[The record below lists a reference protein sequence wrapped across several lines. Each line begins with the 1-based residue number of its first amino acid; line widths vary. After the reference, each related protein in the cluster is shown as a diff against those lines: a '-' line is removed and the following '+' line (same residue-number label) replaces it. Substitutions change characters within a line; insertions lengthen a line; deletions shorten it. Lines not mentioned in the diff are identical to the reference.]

1 MNIFLVVTIAIIIV
15 LLYILW
21 RYFSNVGTNL
31 AKSTNLNTTQSTPLK
46 ITDSSVQYAYGVW
59 IYVNSWAASQESN
72 GAKKVI
78 FSRSS
83 KSETRNTFGEY
94 TVLMYLDPVSPTL
107 YLDIAKTIPTGATAT
122 ASPIIITTNF
132 PVQKW
137 CYVVF
142 SLNNQYVDCYIDG
155 KLVKSVHLDTT
166 PITPKS
172 TDSVYIGSPTT
183 TSDIYIK
190 DLQHWAN
197 PLTPQQVWS
206 NYLSSSGTNPFS
218 SLTNSMGVGFTFY
231 KDNVESTTFR
241 LF

>member
-1 MNIFLVVTIAIIIV
+1 MNIFLIVTIAIIIV

-21 RYFSNVGTNL
+21 KYFSNVGRNL
-31 AKSTNLNTTQSTPLK
+31 VKSTNLNTLQNSPIIVSDTS
-46 ITDSSVQYAYGVW
+46 IQYAYGVW
-59 IYVNSWAASQESN
+59 VYVNSWAASSEGSDK

-83 KSETRNTFGEY
+83 TTEATRTTSGNY

-107 YLDIAKTIPTGATAT
+107 YLDIAQTGGSRS
-122 ASPIIITTNF
+122 SPIVITTNF

-155 KLVKSVHLDTT
+155 KLVKSVHLNTT
-166 PITPKS
+166 PITPN
-172 TDSVYIGSPTT
+172 TADSVYVGSPVN

-190 DLQHWAN
+190 ELQHWTN

-206 NYLSSSGTNPFS
+206 NYLSSSGTNPFTI
-218 SLTNSMGVGFTFY
+218 LTNSMGIGFTFY
-231 KDNVESTTFR
+231 KDNVESRTFR

>member
-1 MNIFLVVTIAIIIV
+1 MNIFLIVTIALIIV

-21 RYFSNVGTNL
+21 RYFSNIGTNL
-31 AKSTNLNTTQSTPLK
+31 AKSTNLNTIQTTAIKVS
-46 ITDSSVQYAYGVW
+46 DSSIQYAYGVW
-59 IYVNSWAASQESN
+59 VYVNSWAASDGAN
-72 GAKKVI
+72 GPKKVI
-78 FSRSS
+78 FSRSLT
-83 KSETRNTFGEY
+83 KPNGNRTDVGNY
-94 TVLMYLDPVSPTL
+94 TVLVYLDPVSPTL
-107 YLDIAKTIPTGATAT
+107 YLDIAKGATPT
-122 ASPIIITTNF
+122 ANPIVITTNF

-166 PITPKS
+166 PTTPNPS
-172 TDSVYIGSPTT
+172 IDAIYVGSPTNP
-183 TSDIYIK
+183 SDIYIK
-190 DLQHWAN
+190 DLQHWGN

-206 NYLSSSGTNPFS
+206 NYLSSSGMNPFS
-218 SLTNSMGVGFTFY
+218 SFTNSMGIGFTFY

>member
-1 MNIFLVVTIAIIIV
+1 MSIFLVVTIAIIIV

-21 RYFSNVGTNL
+21 KYFSNVGTNL
-31 AKSTNLNTTQSTPLK
+31 AKSTNLNTVQSTSIK
-46 ITDSSVQYAYGVW
+46 VSDSSIQYAYGVW
-59 IYVNSWAASQESN
+59 VYVNSWAASP
-72 GAKKVI
+72 GADGPKKVI
-78 FSRSS
+78 FSRSL
-83 KSETRNTFGEY
+83 TGEKIDRTAVGNY

-107 YLDIAKTIPTGATAT
+107 YLDIAKYTNTA
-122 ASPIIITTNF
+122 ANPIVITTNF
-132 PVQKW
+132 PIQKW

-155 KLVKSVHLDTT
+155 KLVKSVHLDKTPTT
-166 PITPKS
+166 PNPSKDAVYVGS
-172 TDSVYIGSPTT
+172 TN

-206 NYLSSSGTNPFS
+206 NYLSSSGTNPFA